1 VALEKFPITIKPGFS
16 RRLPIGVRVNDH
28 EDRDSLNESVKLFT
42 SPSGSPIVL
51 RVIVQV
57 AKRSLKHEPLPP
69 EPDELFSNAGNLIAC
84 FISFCRKEPGISS
97 LVLRVLRLVEVVS
110 IFVLIAGL
118 VLAPPDSSVASDEYN
133 YADEEA
139 AAAGC
144 VNGGGGNTVCQAD
157 GASCSVTTKGK
168 QCDNLVTCTC
178 KPSGRT
184 ACGCFN

>member
-1 VALEKFPITIKPGFS
+1 
-16 RRLPIGVRVNDH
+16 
-28 EDRDSLNESVKLFT
+28 
-42 SPSGSPIVL
+42 VL

-139 AAAGC
+139 AAARC
-144 VNGGGGNTVCQAD
+144 VNGGGAVRRPAPRIPKMMVVRRKLPEN
-157 GASCSVTTKGK
+157 SVT
-168 QCDNLVTCTC
+168 
-178 KPSGRT
+178 RR
-184 ACGCFN
+184 